1 MAISRL
7 LKICALTVIPLSL
20 AAAVM
25 LSFAPAT
32 LLAQGADKASHKHQH
47 QVTIPTEDRFVPYA
61 MTIRAGDTVV
71 WQNTD
76 TDNHTVVSDDAFTT
90 SDNKGTNQV
99 IPGTDNNPQHKP
111 GTLTLK
117 FKKPG
122 VFVYYCRFHSKLDS
136 FNQPVAPGPDGGI
149 QDPQSGNFGTPMT
162 GVIVVL
168 PGDN

>member
-1 MAISRL
+1 MAKSHFLRT
-7 LKICALTVIPLSL
+7 CALTVIPLSL
-20 AAAVM
+20 VVAV
-25 LSFAPAT
+25 T
-32 LLAQGADKASHKHQH
+32 LLLAPTSLLAKSNDGGDKKHQH

-61 MTIRAGDTVV
+61 MTIRTGDTVV

-90 SDNKGTNQV
+90 TDNKGINQE
-99 IPGTDNNPQHKP
+99 IPGTDSNPQHTP
-111 GTLTLK
+111 GTLALK

-149 QDPQSGNFGTPMT
+149 QDAQGNFGTPMT

-168 PGDN
+168 PDK